1 MKSPSIKILNATSSK
16 LVLFGLFFLGSYHYS
31 LAQFQI
37 VGMQVL
43 TQSGWTKTNSVNMTI
58 SIPGQPP
65 ITGQVI
71 QDARK
76 QYPSGTTFITPD
88 NTSISLFHKGQVQI
102 MGENSSLKVV
112 VLNNGMSAQTLSGQ
126 VRHVL
131 SDVKNKV
138 GYYRAGNGYTW
149 AHAEGTNFVVAA
161 NSKSKSVNI
170 QTDEGR
176 VVITDEVP
184 VQIGQTAV
192 TQGGGRGARELKT
205 VVRTENMAGQQY
217 TTQTQAQPKKFMTY
231 AEAIEEFE
239 LETNRLEDSGQGYY
253 EELADKF
260 ALIGELYMDIGE
272 YDRAQEPLYKA
283 MEYTDAL
290 DSEDLYILDVML
302 YLAEAC
308 IYGTDAEIKKL
319 GVEMVREFIGE
330 GEEILN
336 EYLVDYK
343 YANEQGDAD
352 WAWDLCYDLVDLNEY
367 LGWAHDLLGDEG
379 KANFYYEWADN
390 YNSRL

>member
-1 MKSPSIKILNATSSK
+1 
-16 LVLFGLFFLGSYHYS
+16 
-31 LAQFQI
+31 
-37 VGMQVL
+37 
-43 TQSGWTKTNSVNMTI
+43 
-58 SIPGQPP
+58 
-65 ITGQVI
+65 
-71 QDARK
+71 
-76 QYPSGTTFITPD
+76 
-88 NTSISLFHKGQVQI
+88 
-102 MGENSSLKVV
+102 MGENSTLKVM
-112 VLNNGMSAQTLSGQ
+112 VLKDGMSAQTLSGQ

-176 VVITDEVP
+176 IIITDEVP
-184 VQIGQTAV
+184 VQIGQTAK
-192 TQGGGRGARELKT
+192 TKGGVRGARELKT
-205 VVRTENMAGQQY
+205 VVRTENGAGQRY
-217 TTQTQAQPKKFMTY
+217 TTQAQTQPKKFNTY
-231 AEAIEEFE
+231 AEAIAEFE
-239 LETNRLEDSGQGYY
+239 AETNKLEKSGQGYD

-283 MEYTDAL
+283 MGYTAAL

-308 IYGTDAEIKKL
+308 IYGTDAKIQEA
-319 GVEMVREFIGE
+319 GVKMVREFIGE
-330 GEEILN
+330 GEGILN

-343 YANEQGDAD
+343 YANDQGDAD

-367 LGWAHDLLGDEG
+367 LGWAHDLLNQKD
-379 KANFYYEWADN
+379 KAAYYYKEADH
-390 YNSRL
+390 YDSLL